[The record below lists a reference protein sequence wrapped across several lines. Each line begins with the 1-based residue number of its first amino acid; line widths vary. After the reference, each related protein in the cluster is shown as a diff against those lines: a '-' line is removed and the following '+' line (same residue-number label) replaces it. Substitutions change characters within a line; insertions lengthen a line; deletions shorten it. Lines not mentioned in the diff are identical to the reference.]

1 MIHAV
6 SCNKTTSNLLH
17 SQLVASIAY
26 SWQCQYCRHY
36 DHNIVQ
42 VVHCFSQILTCTRTL
57 SGECRFAL
65 CFQPSRFPFCVLI
78 YYSKKDLIKA
88 QENLLYRKCKTS
100 ASKMWCILYM
110 YECVICGY
118 DEYSHWLIDRWQK
131 NECLYILA
139 EWDWLLS
146 ETETCT
152 EKYLKSKAPQNVS
165 VMRLCDFT
173 LHVWL
178 HLVFCC
184 CCCWYLFLFVLSFRS
199 LSLHVVPVDN
209 SIRLVL
215 SCGGDSSW
223 Q

>member
-88 QENLLYRKCKTS
+88 QENLLYRKCKTP

-152 EKYLKSKAPQNVS
+152 EKYLKSKAPQMSASWGSVTSLYMLCAYMFLLLINVFI
-165 VMRLCDFT
+165 V
-173 LHVWL
+173 HVL
-178 HLVFCC
+178 S
-184 CCCWYLFLFVLSFRS
+184 LFLS
-199 LSLHVVPVDN
+199 LSLCC
-209 SIRLVL
+209 SIRSFYSPCVEL
-215 SCGGDSSW
+215 W
-223 Q
+223 W